1 MKNRTYALMLLL
13 CTAALSM
20 TACGDKTPSQ
30 DADASP
36 APTVNA
42 APTDAAAG
50 DSENDDTASE
60 KVTYEAKDKSFTIDL
75 PNKSWKMA
83 LDDGHN
89 AVFNCEGTGS
99 ITVIR
104 MADKSEVTIPSD
116 EKSFM
121 ENLVK
126 SGKAEADYE
135 ILNFHSQPFTDNI
148 GWYKYVMKCND
159 DAEGYSYASTYIIAT
174 AKEVYSVTGLIKA
187 DDTQLLDTVTD
198 SVNSFIFIISP
209 EGSSEPEATETPA
222 ETAAPEE
229 AETPAATPAEE
240 TPSETPAETPA
251 PEEPAPT
258 EAPASP
264 SEPEFAYSES
274 FPIYDANGNESRVYL
289 SNDDWEW
296 HSADGT
302 HFNCEDH
309 TLTDEHGNV
318 YYYDISDVP

>member
-1 MKNRTYALMLLL
+1 MKKRTYALMLLL
-13 CTAALSM
+13 CTTALSM
-20 TACGDKTPSQ
+20 TACGDKTSSQ
-30 DADASP
+30 DAAASP
-36 APTVNA
+36 APTINT

-50 DSENDDTASE
+50 DSENGDTASE
-60 KVTYEAKDKSFTIDL
+60 KVVYEAKDKSFTIDL
-75 PNKSWKMA
+75 PNNTWKMA

-116 EKSFM
+116 EESFM
-121 ENLVK
+121 KNLVK
-126 SGKAEADYE
+126 SGKIEADYE
-135 ILNFHSQPFTDNI
+135 ILDFHSQPFTDNI

-174 AKEVYSVTGLIKA
+174 AKEVYSVTGLIKS
-187 DDTQLLDTVTD
+187 DDIQLLDTVTD
-198 SVNSFIFIISP
+198 SVNSFIFVISP
-209 EGSSEPEATETPA
+209 EGASEPEATETPTPKA
-222 ETAAPEE
+222 TEAPT
-229 AETPAATPAEE
+229 ETPTETPAEE
-240 TPSETPAETPA
+240 APAETPAETPVPEETVPA
-251 PEEPAPT
+251 EEPAPPT
-258 EAPASP
+258 EPG
-264 SEPEFAYSES
+264 FAYSES

-302 HFNCEDH
+302 HFNCDDH
-309 TLTDEHGNV
+309 TLTDEHGSV